1 MSVKQRVLAVLK
13 TVVAF
18 GCGASAAW
26 AADAPAVA
34 VQAFQPSPVSFW
46 GLLQVLFAL
55 ALVLGAVALAAW
67 LLRRFAPGQNIAG
80 SAMRVVG
87 GVAVGPKERIVL
99 VEVGETWL
107 VVGVA
112 PGQVNALH
120 TLPKQNHN
128 AAVELPAMEQKNF
141 SAWLRQA
148 MQSRKPNS

>member
-1 MSVKQRVLAVLK
+1 
-13 TVVAF
+13 
-18 GCGASAAW
+18 
-26 AADAPAVA
+26 
-34 VQAFQPSPVSFW
+34 
-46 GLLQVLFAL
+46 VLFAL